1 MTTSAGGRRH
11 RLSVALTRLPF
22 ALPPQTSISFGKGV

>member
-1 MTTSAGGRRH
+1 MTKAGGRRH

-22 ALPPQTSISFGKGV
+22 VLPPQITITFGKGV